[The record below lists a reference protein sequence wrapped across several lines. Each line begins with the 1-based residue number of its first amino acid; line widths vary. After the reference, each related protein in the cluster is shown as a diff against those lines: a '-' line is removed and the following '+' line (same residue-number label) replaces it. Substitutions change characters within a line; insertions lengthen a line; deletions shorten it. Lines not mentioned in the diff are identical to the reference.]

1 MPPPPVL
8 ITLFVAASER
18 IPKRAAKKR
27 PHQTGFWQMP
37 CPPADLEDS
46 LIIRRLTPLPPE
58 GSGPFQSKKMGISR
72 NFNRERQGRHRL
84 IRLYLR
90 SSAVRKRRCS
100 AKIRAMSERIY
111 RDPVHNIIRLQTDS
125 DEGELM
131 MRLIDAAEFQRLRR
145 IKQLG
150 LGLYT
155 YQGAEHSRFTHSL
168 GAFHLM
174 TRVLDRLSETYAI
187 DPGDRIAARAAAL
200 LHDVG
205 HGSFSHVMEKV
216 LNFHHERWTV
226 QVILDEAS
234 EVGQLLRSHSD
245 DLPHKLASIIEG
257 TFQPAA
263 LAQLVS
269 SQLDVDRMDY
279 LLRDS
284 LMTGAKY
291 GIYDLEWI
299 INALAIDEAADRVYV
314 QARGVYAVEEYLQ
327 ARYYMFRQVYFHR
340 TLRSAEAVLRSI
352 MRRALH
358 LLDDGQEVWHASGTA
373 FEKILRREVLSIS
386 EHMQVDDSD
395 FVFHIKQWQRSS
407 DPILRDLS
415 RRFIARSLFKAIDI
429 DMPPDQ
435 QADFLSTARQTVERA
450 GFDPDY
456 YFIEDRASDVPYYS
470 YYHSEKSE
478 PKTHI
483 YVESGYASPQI
494 KEISEVS
501 NVVKGLQHAYEL
513 HRVCFPAEVKNEV
526 YAIYHRGSHKE
537 AQTAIR

>member
-1 MPPPPVL
+1 MP
-8 ITLFVAASER
+8 
-18 IPKRAAKKR
+18 
-27 PHQTGFWQMP
+27 
-37 CPPADLEDS
+37 
-46 LIIRRLTPLPPE
+46 
-58 GSGPFQSKKMGISR
+58 
-72 NFNRERQGRHRL
+72 
-84 IRLYLR
+84 
-90 SSAVRKRRCS
+90 
-100 AKIRAMSERIY
+100 ERIY

-168 GAFHLM
+168 GALHLM
-174 TRVLDRLSETYAI
+174 TRVLDRLSEAHTI
-187 DPGDRIAARAAAL
+187 KPEDRVAARAAAL

-226 QVILDEAS
+226 QVILDEQS
-234 EVGQLLRSHSD
+234 EIGELLRSHSD
-245 DLPHKLASIIEG
+245 DMPVKVASIIEG
-257 TFQPAA
+257 KFQPAA

-299 INALAIDEAADRVYV
+299 INALAIDEAADRIYV
-314 QARGVYAVEEYLQ
+314 QARGLYAVEEYLQ

-358 LLDDGQEVWHASGTA
+358 LLDEGHEVWHAAGTA
-373 FEKILRREVLSIS
+373 FAKILRREPLNVS

-395 FVFHIKQWQRSS
+395 FVFHIKQWQHSS
-407 DPILRDLS
+407 DSILRDLS
-415 RRFIARSLFKAIDI
+415 RRFISRRLFKAVDL
-429 DMPPDQ
+429 DMPREQ
-435 QADFLSTARQTVERA
+435 QAKFLTSARQAIARS
-450 GFDPDY
+450 GYDPDY
-456 YFIEDRASDVPYYS
+456 YFIEDRASDVPYYN
-470 YYHSEKSE
+470 YYEAEKAE

-483 YVESGYASPQI
+483 YVESGYSSPQI
-494 KEISEVS
+494 REISEVS
-501 NVVKGLQHAYEL
+501 DVVRGLQHAYEL
-513 HRVCFPAEVKNEV
+513 HRVCFPAEVKTEV
-526 YAIYHRGSHKE
+526 YELYHRGSDSRASVWH
-537 AQTAIR
+537 

>member
-1 MPPPPVL
+1 MN
-8 ITLFVAASER
+8 SEPR
-18 IPKRAAKKR
+18 TCCLKTI
-27 PHQTGFWQMP
+27 
-37 CPPADLEDS
+37 C
-46 LIIRRLTPLPPE
+46 RLL
-58 GSGPFQSKKMGISR
+58 
-72 NFNRERQGRHRL
+72 
-84 IRLYLR
+84 
-90 SSAVRKRRCS
+90 KRR
-100 AKIRAMSERIY
+100 MPERIY

-168 GAFHLM
+168 GALHLM
-174 TRVLDRLSETYAI
+174 TRVLDRLSEKHAI
-187 DPGDRIAARAAAL
+187 DAEDRVAARAAAL

-226 QVILDEAS
+226 QVILDEHS
-234 EVGQLLRSHSD
+234 EIGQQLRSHSD
-245 DLPHKLASIIEG
+245 DLPQKVASIIEG
-257 TFQPAA
+257 RFQPSA

-299 INALAIDEAADRVYV
+299 INALAIDEAEDRIYV
-314 QARGVYAVEEYLQ
+314 QARGLYAVEEYLQ

-352 MRRALH
+352 MRRALN
-358 LLDDGQEVWHASGTA
+358 LLDEGHEVWHAPGTA
-373 FEKILRREVLSIS
+373 FEKILRREDLNVS

-395 FVFHIKQWQRSS
+395 FVFHIKQWQDSS
-407 DPILRDLS
+407 DSILRDLS
-415 RRFIARSLFKAIDI
+415 RRFISRRLFKAVDL
-429 DMPPDQ
+429 DMPREQ
-435 QADFLSTARQTVERA
+435 QAEFLASARQAIERA

-470 YYHSEKSE
+470 YYETEKSE

-494 KEISEVS
+494 REISEVS
-501 NVVKGLQHAYEL
+501 DVVRGLQHPYEL
-513 HRVCFPAEVKNEV
+513 HRVCFPAEVKTEV
-526 YAIYHRGSHKE
+526 YELYHRGSLYTKRGREFLMLVLVFSVPLCLCGCSCIINHRT
-537 AQTAIR
+537 QTSQNLS